1 MHFKR
6 RIIFNATCFIDS
18 LETFL
23 DGSDSIYSQILSGD
37 INIDIIKSDINII
50 KYLNIQISYNFK
62 SYIDLNTRESNN
74 SSSSIDKYH

>member
-1 MHFKR
+1 MPLVLSE
-6 RIIFNATCFIDS
+6 ISFIDS

-23 DGSDSIYSQILSGD
+23 DSSDSIYSQILSGD

-50 KYLNIQISYNFK
+50 KCLNIQISYNFK
-62 SYIDLNTRESNN
+62 SYINLNTRESNN